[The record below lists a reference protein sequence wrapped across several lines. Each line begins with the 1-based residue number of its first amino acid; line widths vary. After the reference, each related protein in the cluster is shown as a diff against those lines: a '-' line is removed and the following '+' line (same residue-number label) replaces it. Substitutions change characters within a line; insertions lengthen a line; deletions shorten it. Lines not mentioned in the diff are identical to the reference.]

1 MMMLWMMML
10 WVLLLWLLLLFR
22 LLLFVVAVVVVDA
35 EGVVRDDM
43 MWTLTVLSLIKWC
56 YSC

>member
-1 MMMLWMMML
+1 M
-10 WVLLLWLLLLFR
+10 
-22 LLLFVVAVVVVDA
+22 VAVVVVDA